1 MKRSSSETQKIGYLR
16 TLYIVVFAIAMILS
30 MLNSSN
36 AQAAT
41 AMPTDYRVTAA
52 NDKFTDTWQMA
63 VAFRMRPPRRL
74 RARRLELAMGTLST
88 SQENRLFVSFGPVWR
103 LPINSRSLFVEL
115 GISPTLISGST
126 FNGRDMGGNFHFTS
140 SAAVGATFGARDS
153 VALSLRIQ
161 HMSNGSLSSTNPG
174 MDMIGL
180 NFAIDFSRR

>member
-1 MKRSSSETQKIGYLR
+1 MKRLSIETQKIGYPRALS
-16 TLYIVVFAIAMILS
+16 IVVFAIMMISS

-36 AQAAT
+36 ARAAT
-41 AMPTDYRVTAA
+41 RWPSDYRVAAA
-52 NDKFTDTWQMA
+52 NDKFTDTWQYA
-63 VAFRMRPPRRL
+63 VAFRLRPPHRL
-74 RARRLELAMGTLST
+74 RAKRLELAVGTIST
-88 SQENRLFVSFGPVWR
+88 SQESRPFVSLGPVWR
-103 LPINSRSLFVEL
+103 LPLSNDSLFVEL
-115 GISPTLISGST
+115 SISPTLLSGSS